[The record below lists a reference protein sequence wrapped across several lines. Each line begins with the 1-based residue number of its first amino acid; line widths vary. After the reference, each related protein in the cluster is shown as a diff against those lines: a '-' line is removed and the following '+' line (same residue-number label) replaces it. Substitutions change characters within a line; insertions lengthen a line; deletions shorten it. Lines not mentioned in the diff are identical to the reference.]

1 MSQKNKFTPF
11 LIQSVLTQLNQIL
24 FRSHRMSCLGVHF
37 ALSNEDVVNIRAL
50 NDEQERLAY
59 LQEEIEE
66 RYLAEP
72 GIYAAESDKA
82 WDAMHRALTDG
93 RLTWNGGT
101 YPLNHAVLAGE
112 LLYTEDD
119 YIMSLK
125 SPAQVRDITSEVEKI
140 KKESFRERYLSIS
153 PSEYGMA
160 LSDEDFSYTWEWFE
174 NVRQLYRR
182 AAAENL
188 HVLFTADQ

>member
-1 MSQKNKFTPF
+1 
-11 LIQSVLTQLNQIL
+11 
-24 FRSHRMSCLGVHF
+24 
-37 ALSNEDVVNIRAL
+37 
-50 NDEQERLAY
+50 
-59 LQEEIEE
+59 
-66 RYLAEP
+66 
-72 GIYAAESDKA
+72 
-82 WDAMHRALTDG
+82 MHRALTDG
-93 RLTWNGGT
+93 RLTWDGGT
-101 YPLNHAVLAGE
+101 YPLNHVVLAGE

-125 SPAQVRDITSEVEKI
+125 SPAQVRDITSELEKI
-140 KKESFRERYLSIS
+140 TKESFRKRYLSIS

-160 LSDEDFSYTWEWFE
+160 VSDEDFSYTWEWFE

>member
-1 MSQKNKFTPF
+1 
-11 LIQSVLTQLNQIL
+11 
-24 FRSHRMSCLGVHF
+24 MSCLGVHF
-37 ALSNEDVVNIRAL
+37 ALSNEDVVNIRAI
-50 NDEQERLAY
+50 NNEQERLAY

-66 RYLAEP
+66 RYLDEP
-72 GIYAAESDKA
+72 GTYAAESDKA
-82 WDAMHRALTDG
+82 WDAIHRTLTDG
-93 RLTWNGGT
+93 RLTWDGGA
-101 YPLNHAVLAGE
+101 YPLNHVVLAGD

-125 SPAQVRDITSEVEKI
+125 SPTQVRDINTELENI
-140 KKESFRERYLSIS
+140 TKESFRKRYLSIS
-153 PSEYGMA
+153 PSEYGME
-160 LSDEDFSYTWEWFE
+160 LSDDDFSYTWEWFE

>member
-1 MSQKNKFTPF
+1 
-11 LIQSVLTQLNQIL
+11 
-24 FRSHRMSCLGVHF
+24 MSCLGVHF
-37 ALSNEDVVNIRAL
+37 ALSDEDVATIRAIE
-50 NDEQERLAY
+50 NEQERLAY

-72 GIYAAESDKA
+72 GTYAAESDKA
-82 WDAMHRALTDG
+82 WDAMHRALADG
-93 RLTWNGGT
+93 QLTLDGGT

-112 LLYTEDD
+112 LLYTDND

-125 SPAQVRDITSEVEKI
+125 SPAQVKDIATELEKI
-140 KKESFRERYLSIS
+140 TEESFQARYLAIS
-153 PSEYGMA
+153 PSEYGME
-160 LSDEDFSYTWEWFE
+160 LSDDDFLYTWEWFE

-182 AAAENL
+182 AAAEKL